1 LSAKNVWAQLNN
13 PQNVDLIKKDSV
25 DIPPDGLQRI
35 TDQKDMETFIS
46 ELPDLCGR
54 AQKDVDD
61 TKGMTKTQKNAR
73 KKEISYV
80 AMGIQL
86 ARFQQVLLHTSNG
99 QRFFPG
105 KADLV
110 GNPGCRVF
118 EGFIEIEDLS
128 RAVELFASA
137 KIRTQYKRNAE
148 GERLNKA
155 RDVLA
160 EKPYFY
166 SPSVI
171 ADRNAAKAAA
181 GGGDGSAAPVLR
193 HQTIE
198 ATGSEIQHAISESLS
213 VVPESYSGTVVN
225 NSDRGTS
232 RCSDIKQERQ
242 RVTRS
247 NDSSGKPEV
256 AYEDLR
262 ILWKDQARIE
272 EGKAKAKQKQIDIK
286 KKVSI
291 IKQTRRNDEN
301 KLKRSEEKLERL
313 RQTLKDHEDDLEGL
327 AEQYQEA
334 TNELKNL
341 DKAAKMLVSDFDLAA
356 IKRKRDELE
365 QDEARIKKQK
375 QALVDED

>member
-13 PQNVDLIKKDSV
+13 PQNVDLIKKESV
-25 DIPPDGLQRI
+25 EIPIGVLESI
-35 TDQKDMETFIS
+35 TDQSDMEILIS
-46 ELPDLCGR
+46 ELPGLCGR
-54 AQKDVDD
+54 AQRDVDD
-61 TKGMTKTQKNAR
+61 TEGMTKTQKNAR

-86 ARFQQVLLHTSNG
+86 TRFQQVLLHTSNG

-105 KADLV
+105 KANLA

-171 ADRNAAKAAA
+171 ADRDAAKAAA
-181 GGGDGSAAPVLR
+181 GGGYGSAAPVLR
-193 HQTIE
+193 DQTIE
-198 ATGSEIQHAISESLS
+198 ANGSEIQHAASGSLS
-213 VVPESYSGTVVN
+213 LVPESHSGTAVN

-232 RCSDIKQERQ
+232 RCSNIQQERQ

-247 NDSSGKPEV
+247 NDSSRKPEV
-256 AYEDLR
+256 PYEDLR

-286 KKVSI
+286 KKVSD

-301 KLKRSEEKLERL
+301 KLKGWEEKLEKL

-334 TNELKNL
+334 TNELKKL
-341 DKAAKMLVSDFDLAA
+341 DRAAKLLVSDFDLAA

-375 QALVDED
+375 PALVDED

>member
-1 LSAKNVWAQLNN
+1 
-13 PQNVDLIKKDSV
+13 
-25 DIPPDGLQRI
+25 
-35 TDQKDMETFIS
+35 
-46 ELPDLCGR
+46 
-54 AQKDVDD
+54 
-61 TKGMTKTQKNAR
+61 
-73 KKEISYV
+73 
-80 AMGIQL
+80 
-86 ARFQQVLLHTSNG
+86 
-99 QRFFPG
+99 
-105 KADLV
+105 
-110 GNPGCRVF
+110 
-118 EGFIEIEDLS
+118 
-128 RAVELFASA
+128 
-137 KIRTQYKRNAE
+137 
-148 GERLNKA
+148 
-155 RDVLA
+155 
-160 EKPYFY
+160 
-166 SPSVI
+166 
-171 ADRNAAKAAA
+171 
-181 GGGDGSAAPVLR
+181 
-193 HQTIE
+193 
-198 ATGSEIQHAISESLS
+198 
-213 VVPESYSGTVVN
+213 
-225 NSDRGTS
+225 
-232 RCSDIKQERQ
+232 
-242 RVTRS
+242 
-247 NDSSGKPEV
+247 V